1 MVSDQWSEKAKLGFA
16 VLNPTYGLSIGN
28 RKGTLWEKNGRG
40 NRPPLR
46 MAVLGRLIQ
55 FSHEIGFRVKYGWEI
70 GPT

>member
-40 NRPPLR
+40 DRISMGFLSPSLFSQ
-46 MAVLGRLIQ
+46 LITHYS
-55 FSHEIGFRVKYGWEI
+55 FV
-70 GPT
+70 